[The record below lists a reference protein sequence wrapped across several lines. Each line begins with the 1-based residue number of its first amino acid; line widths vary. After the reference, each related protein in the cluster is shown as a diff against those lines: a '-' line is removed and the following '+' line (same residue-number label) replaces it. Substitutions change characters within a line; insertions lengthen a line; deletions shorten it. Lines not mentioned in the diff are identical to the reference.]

1 MLIDIVNLMI
11 KCHIFLYIISYD
23 IISAI
28 ELKKNLLYWK
38 ITWSF
43 VSSGFIYLSLFLGV
57 YVMMLHLPL
66 SFFGKANAAFGI
78 NLCKV
83 YMNDDPKMT
92 KTYIMA
98 NSNVVICVLEW
109 GLLNVLNR

>member
-1 MLIDIVNLMI
+1 MKKKLVVLENHLAICFIIVRFY
-11 KCHIFLYIISYD
+11 IFYAY
-23 IISAI
+23 
-28 ELKKNLLYWK
+28 
-38 ITWSF
+38 
-43 VSSGFIYLSLFLGV
+43 FLGF
-57 YVMMLHLPL
+57 YVIMLRLPL
-66 SFFGKANAAFGI
+66 SFFFGKANAAFGI

-92 KTYIMA
+92 MTYIMA

>member
-1 MLIDIVNLMI
+1 MKKNTCCTGKSLGHLFYNSQL
-11 KCHIFLYIISYD
+11 LYI
-23 IISAI
+23 
-28 ELKKNLLYWK
+28 LCLFFRLLCHDAAF
-38 ITWSF
+38 T
-43 VSSGFIYLSLFLGV
+43 FIF
-57 YVMMLHLPL
+57 
-66 SFFGKANAAFGI
+66 FFGKANSAFGI

-92 KTYIMA
+92 MTYIMA

>member
-1 MLIDIVNLMI
+1 MLIEIVNLMI

-28 ELKKNLLYWK
+28 ELKKTCCTGKSLDHLLSQVLY
-38 ITWSF
+38 
-43 VSSGFIYLSLFLGV
+43 IYAYFLGV

-92 KTYIMA
+92 MTYIMA

>member
-1 MLIDIVNLMI
+1 MTSFQPLNEKKTSCTRKSLGHLFYNSQV
-11 KCHIFLYIISYD
+11 LYILCLFSR
-23 IISAI
+23 
-28 ELKKNLLYWK
+28 LLCHDADF
-38 ITWSF
+38 T
-43 VSSGFIYLSLFLGV
+43 FI
-57 YVMMLHLPL
+57 
-66 SFFGKANAAFGI
+66 FFFGI

-92 KTYIMA
+92 MTYIMA